1 MSDNQG
7 WFSRVFFGDTH
18 NLNTRSGMYQEPL
31 EPVADLPATT
41 GSVNSAGGDSPLPG
55 IVPPARPTV
64 PPVSVDIALG
74 LSAVYRSVDIICTS
88 VMQLELG
95 VWRGTSEMKRVP
107 GLVSRPDINSSPSK
121 FLKKTTMSMATHGNA
136 FWLVDRQDNN
146 DPTSIATN
154 LTVLNPLTVSM
165 EYDKNG
171 VLRYRTTIGTKSVL
185 LDEHRV
191 KHLKLMEVW
200 GSDLG
205 LGPIQAQRIGLAG
218 HVNLRDYSQKVFTEY
233 PTGVVS
239 SKDNLNPDVVDAYK
253 DRWYE
258 ADANGARI
266 KFLGNGMTYQPIM
279 LNPEDAQFIE
289 NQAFAITDVARMF
302 GIPANYLHA
311 EIGGNSMTYQNME
324 DVDTQFV
331 KYTLTGY
338 LREIEEAF
346 TDLLPRGQRAR
357 FKLEGFLRAD
367 EKTRAEVYKYYK
379 EMGVLTPE
387 EIRISEGWGEMPDE
401 LKEANKGPAPQSP
414 NAAPPQS
421 PITGDDGNE

>member
-1 MSDNQG
+1 M
-7 WFSRVFFGDTH
+7 
-18 NLNTRSGMYQEPL
+18 
-31 EPVADLPATT
+31 
-41 GSVNSAGGDSPLPG
+41 PG
-55 IVPPARPTV
+55 IVPPPRGAA
-64 PPVSVDIALG
+64 PVNVEQALG

-95 VWRGTSEMKRVP
+95 VWRGTAEMKKVP
-107 GLVSRPDINSSPSK
+107 ALVSRPDINSSPSK
-121 FLKKTTMSMATHGNA
+121 FLKKTAMSLATHGNA

-146 DPTSIATN
+146 DPISIATN
-154 LTVLNPLTVSM
+154 LTVLNPLTVAI
-165 EYDKNG
+165 EHDKEGN
-171 VLRYRTTIGTKSVL
+171 VKFRTVVKNKSVL

-191 KHLKLMEVW
+191 KHIKLMEVW
-200 GSDLG
+200 GTDLG
-205 LGPIQAQRIGLAG
+205 LGPIQAQRMGLAG
-218 HVNLRDYSQKVFTEY
+218 HINLRDYSQKVFTEY
-233 PTGVVS
+233 PTGIVS
-239 SKDNLNPDVVDAYK
+239 SKDVLNKDIVDAYEA
-253 DRWYE
+253 RWYE
-258 ADANGARI
+258 SETTGRRI
-266 KFLGNGMTYQPIM
+266 RFLGNGMTYQPIM
-279 LNPEDAQFIE
+279 LNPEDAQFLE

-367 EKTRAEVYKYYK
+367 EKTRAEVYNIYK
-379 EMGVLTPE
+379 GMGVLSAE
-387 EIRISEGWGEMPDE
+387 EIRVSEGWGEMPDD
-401 LKEANKGPAPQSP
+401 LKAANKAPAPQSP

-421 PITGDDGNE
+421 PITGEDESNE

>member
-31 EPVADLPATT
+31 EPVADLPTTT
-41 GSVNSAGGDSPLPG
+41 GSVDSAGGDSPLPG

-154 LTVLNPLTVSM
+154 LTVLNPLTVSI
-165 EYDKNG
+165 EYDAQG
-171 VLRYRTTIGTKSVL
+171 ILRYRTVIGKKSVL
-185 LDEHRV
+185 LDAHRV

-200 GSDLG
+200 GQDLG

>member
-1 MSDNQG
+1 M
-7 WFSRVFFGDTH
+7 
-18 NLNTRSGMYQEPL
+18 
-31 EPVADLPATT
+31 
-41 GSVNSAGGDSPLPG
+41 PG

-95 VWRGTSEMKRVP
+95 VWRGTAEMKRVP